1 MTSRKRKPTFVLVI
15 PRFEDIFHSY
25 YAGEIVRGVSLSAS
39 RLSADFLIHIVD
51 RSDHRGWLDSTL
63 MDKNYIDGIIFA
75 DIDNDIN
82 IVKKAIQRGMPCM
95 VLNNILDEPINYV
108 AVDNWKAAYNIV
120 EHFIRLGHKQI
131 ATIAGDVSTQAGLKR
146 LEGFREALDN
156 KGITIPRTYIT
167 FGDFLRTPARA
178 AARKLLGLKNRP
190 TAVFAGSD
198 VMALELWDVARTM
211 GINIPQDLSVIGFD
225 DNPLIQNSTFKLT
238 TVSQPL
244 VEMGRLG
251 AEKLYQISRGEVKLP
266 YKQILTTKLIKRES
280 TQKFSSHEENPAK
293 K

>member
-1 MTSRKRKPTFVLVI
+1 MISRKRKPTFVLVI

-25 YAGEIVRGVSLSAS
+25 YAGEIIRGVSLSAS
-39 RLSADFLIHIVD
+39 RLSADYLIHIVD

-75 DIDNDIN
+75 DIDNDVA

-120 EHFIRLGHKQI
+120 EHFLKLGHKQI

-156 KGITIPRTYIT
+156 KGITIPRSYIT
-167 FGDFLRTPARA
+167 FGDFLRTPART
-178 AARKLLGLKNRP
+178 AARKLLNLKNRP

-211 GINIPQDLSVIGFD
+211 GIKIPEDLSVIGFD
-225 DNPLIQNSTFKLT
+225 DNPLVQSSTLKLT

-244 VEMGRLG
+244 LEMGRLG
-251 AEKLYQISRGEVKLP
+251 TEKLFQISRGEVKLP
-266 YKQILTTKLIKRES
+266 YKQVLATKLIKRES
-280 TQKFSSHEENPAK
+280 TQKSVDHEESNAK